1 MEPTPPLVATDWLEA
16 HLDAPDVRIVEVVAW
31 SESHDYEDGHI
42 PGAIRWFWKD
52 ALWHDTD
59 REFPTPEQ
67 MADRLGAAGIGET
80 DTIVLYGDLIQFA
93 TYAFWVLTMTGHPDV
108 RLLEGSRRKWVAE
121 GRALEV
127 AVSSTE
133 PVTYRSQ
140 RGDQSSRL
148 GRDDVRA
155 HLGDP
160 GRVLLDVRS
169 PEEYAGERVGMSA
182 TGDHGAERY
191 GRIPEA
197 QHLFFRELLEEDDR
211 FKSADELRSILAT
224 CGVAADSGR
233 ETVVYCRLSHRATL
247 AWFVMRYILGL
258 EDVRVYDGSWTEW
271 GSIVGFPIER

>member
-1 MEPTPPLVATDWLEA
+1 MEDPLVSTDWLER
-16 HLDAPDVRIVEVVAW
+16 HLDDPTVRVIEIVAW
-31 SESHDYEDGHI
+31 PESRDYEDGHI
-42 PGAIRWFWKD
+42 PGAIRWLWKD

-59 REFPTPEQ
+59 REFPTPAE
-67 MADRLGAAGIGET
+67 MAERLGAAGIRES
-80 DTIVLYGDLIQFA
+80 DTIVLYGELIQFA
-93 TYAFWVLTMTGHPDV
+93 TYALWVLTMTGHPDV

-121 GRALEV
+121 RRPLEV
-127 AVSSTE
+127 DVPVVE
-133 PVTYRSQ
+133 PVAYRTQ
-140 RGDQSSRL
+140 RGDLSSRL

-155 HLGDP
+155 HLGSPD
-160 GRVLLDVRS
+160 RVLLDVRS

-191 GRIPEA
+191 GRIPGA

-211 FKSADELRSILAT
+211 FKPEAELRSILASR
-224 CGVAADSGR
+224 GVSAEDDR

-247 AWFVMRYILGL
+247 AWFAMRFVLGF

>member
-1 MEPTPPLVATDWLEA
+1 MDRSALVSTEWLQA
-16 HLDAPDVRIVEVVAW
+16 HLDDPTVRVIEVVAW
-31 SESHDYEDGHI
+31 PESHDYEDGHI
-42 PGAIRWFWKD
+42 PGALRWFWKA

-59 REFPTPEQ
+59 REFPTPEE
-67 MADRLGAAGIGET
+67 MADRLGRAGIRDT

-121 GRALEV
+121 VRALDVDVPSV
-127 AVSSTE
+127 A
-133 PVTYRSQ
+133 PVTYRAQ
-140 RGDQSSRL
+140 AEDQSSRV
-148 GRDDVRA
+148 GRDDVRE
-155 HLGDP
+155 HLGNP

-191 GRIPEA
+191 GRIPGA
-197 QHLFFRELLEEDDR
+197 VHLFFRELLTDDDQ
-211 FKSADELRSILAT
+211 FKSEGELRSILASR
-224 CGVAADSGR
+224 GVVADSER

-247 AWFVMRYILGL
+247 AWFVMRYVLGL
-258 EDVRVYDGSWTEW
+258 DDVRVYDGSWTEW